1 MESLRL
7 SFEANILGERKNLIV
22 EVPYSNGL
30 VATSEFCPTEY
41 LSGSVEL
48 MAAVRGET
56 LDKFMADCRH
66 QLIAMEKIT
75 EADTPLDAHI
85 GGLMAAVM
93 DRLSRKG
100 SITFAELL
108 SYADCFSLLLK
119 GSGFDSEE
127 IREIYPRLIRTI
139 IELYPE
145 NIEDVVKKNFL
156 QIDTL
161 LDRNI

>member
-1 MESLRL
+1 MELLRL
-7 SFEANILGERKNLIV
+7 NFEANILGERKNLIV
-22 EVPYSNGL
+22 EVPYRNGI

-56 LDKFMADCRH
+56 LDRFISDCRR

-75 EADTPLDAHI
+75 EAETPLDAHI

-100 SITFAELL
+100 SITFSELL
-108 SYADCFSLLLK
+108 NYADCFSLLLK
-119 GSGFDSEE
+119 GGEFASEE
-127 IREIYPRLIRTI
+127 IREIYPRVVQTI
-139 IELYPE
+139 VSLYPE
-145 NIEDVVKKNFL
+145 NIEDVKEILTN
-156 QIDTL
+156 
-161 LDRNI
+161 

>member
-93 DRLSRKG
+93 DRL
-100 SITFAELL
+100 
-108 SYADCFSLLLK
+108 
-119 GSGFDSEE
+119 
-127 IREIYPRLIRTI
+127 
-139 IELYPE
+139 
-145 NIEDVVKKNFL
+145 
-156 QIDTL
+156 
-161 LDRNI
+161 